1 MIADSAYHVAR
12 GSDRA
17 GPTPDERVRAR
28 LADAFRLEYARV
40 VASVL
45 RIVRDIDTAEEVV
58 QEAFAQ
64 ALTSWPAVGIP
75 IRPGA
80 WLLTTARRRAL
91 DHLRRSRRA
100 EARADALAYESSL
113 GAPDD
118 DRPT

>member
-1 MIADSAYHVAR
+1 MGSSAH
-12 GSDRA
+12 GQ
-17 GPTPDERVRAR
+17 TPDAAFEAR
-28 LADAFRLEYARV
+28 ITDAFRLEYARV

-45 RIVRDIDTAEEVV
+45 RMVRDIDTAEELV

-100 EARADALAYESSL
+100 EARAERGRLRVLA
-113 GAPDD
+113 GRA
-118 DRPT
+118 